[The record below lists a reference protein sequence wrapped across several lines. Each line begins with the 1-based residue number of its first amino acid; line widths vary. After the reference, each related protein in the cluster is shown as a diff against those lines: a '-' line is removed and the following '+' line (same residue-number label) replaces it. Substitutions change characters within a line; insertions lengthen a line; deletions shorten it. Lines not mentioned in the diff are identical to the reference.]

1 MLEAFV
7 RLLIDIGLV
16 RRVWTVDEEKY
27 SDEVTRVSNCLAIAD
42 RLGLDHGYENG
53 RYDAGRPYWS
63 AAGGEY
69 EGAVARARAGLEA
82 GTPPPP
88 LPPDF
93 AADKFTRLVSGKD
106 TAWIAMAGKMI
117 AGSARRRH
125 AEGLVEWYGRKK
137 GECPEEYCR
146 VILREMT
153 SPEIGITLDYGTKT
167 SKEEWDALVAK
178 FGSEMVGAEAWT
190 AEELAAKSRSAARPP
205 TSLSS

>member
-16 RRVWTVDEEKY
+16 RRVWTVNEEKY

-53 RYDAGRPYWS
+53 RYDAGCPYWS
-63 AAGGEY
+63 AVGGEY

-82 GTPPPP
+82 GAPPPP
-88 LPPDF
+88 LPAGF

-106 TAWIAMAGKMI
+106 TAWVEMAGEMI
-117 AGSARRRH
+117 TGSAHRRH
-125 AEGLVEWYGRKK
+125 AEGLVDWYGRKK

-153 SPEIGITLDYGTKT
+153 SPEIGITLDYDTET
-167 SKEEWDALVAK
+167 SKEEWDARVAE
-178 FGSEMVGAEAWT
+178 FGSEIVGAESWT
-190 AEELAAKSRSAARPP
+190 AEELAAKSRSAAKPRGKPE
-205 TSLSS
+205 